1 MTRVEKRMG
10 TAVIVIDID
19 VAAIDSD
26 VQKRKKMKE

>member
-19 VAAIDSD
+19 VAIDSD
-26 VQKRKKMKE
+26 VQKRKKNE